1 MLIAWGMI
9 EEFFPLF
16 VFVLFCFV
24 LFCFVLFCF
33 FLGGGERENHM
44 VFRGYGKGIRHH
56 HEEYEGGV

>member
-1 MLIAWGMI
+1 MLRNHSVLIAWGMI

-24 LFCFVLFCF
+24 LFFW
-33 FLGGGERENHM
+33 GERERENHM
-44 VFRGYGKGIRHH
+44 VFKGYGKGIRHH

>member
-24 LFCFVLFCF
+24 LFCFVF
-33 FLGGGERENHM
+33 FWEGGERENHM

>member
-1 MLIAWGMI
+1 MLRNHSVLIAWGMI

-24 LFCFVLFCF
+24 LF